1 MTNFL
6 VDSCTYIDRLIR
18 LGLSALCSWLL
29 PLNRPDSEAC
39 TARDQPFALPLWE
52 LLITEA
58 DGITTRRPRSTPR
71 CISTSTRRRLTMP
84 QVRPKSEHKHPS
96 RKSRRA
102 SSRTIE
108 APVTQPPA
116 KPPKPGGSLVS
127 GAALRRHALSQLTQI
142 QINTAGLS
150 GPYRSD
156 AETMEKV
163 CANHAAVRQVRII
176 LRRAIVVARRGP
188 LLDAL
193 IAQALRV
200 CEGNLA
206 QAARSLG
213 MTTRQLRRVLDAE
226 GHKDGSAER
235 PHRRCAD
242 TARLPDPSS

>member
-1 MTNFL
+1 
-6 VDSCTYIDRLIR
+6 
-18 LGLSALCSWLL
+18 
-29 PLNRPDSEAC
+29 
-39 TARDQPFALPLWE
+39 
-52 LLITEA
+52 
-58 DGITTRRPRSTPR
+58 
-71 CISTSTRRRLTMP
+71 MP
-84 QVRPKSEHKHPS
+84 QVRPRSEHKHPT

-102 SSRTIE
+102 SSRTID
-108 APVTQPPA
+108 APTAHDETKQRRHR
-116 KPPKPGGSLVS
+116 GNLES

-163 CANHAAVRQVRII
+163 CANHTAVRQVRIV

-193 IAQALRV
+193 ISQALRV
-200 CEGNLA
+200 SEGNVA

-213 MTTRQLRRVLDAE
+213 MTTRQLRRALDAE
-226 GHKDGSAER
+226 GQNAGSTER

-242 TARLPDPSS
+242 TARMPASSS